1 MKFRMLSAVFASI
14 ACTVGVLAQEPPS
27 PQSTT
32 PKTITVSGC
41 VQRAQASPTGTT
53 GSTSSAATTTE
64 PKFILTNAN
73 SGSGSTAGTTGT
85 TSRAGMSAATEY
97 RLDAAD
103 AKLAPHVGHKVEI
116 TGTLDS
122 ASGSASASATSQ
134 PPTAT
139 ASASNAPKLK
149 VDDVK
154 MVAPTCP

>member
-1 MKFRMLSAVFASI
+1 MKLRMLSAVFASI

-53 GSTSSAATTTE
+53 GSTSSASSANE
-64 PKFILTNAN
+64 AKFILTNAN
-73 SGSGSTAGTTGT
+73 AGSGSTAGTSGT
-85 TSRAGMSAATEY
+85 ASRAGMSAATEY
-97 RLDAAD
+97 RLDASD
-103 AKLAPHVGHKVEI
+103 AKLSPHVGHKVEI

-122 ASGSASASATSQ
+122 ASASSQ

-139 ASASNAPKLK
+139 ASGSIAPKLK

-154 MVAPTCP
+154 MVAATCP

>member
-1 MKFRMLSAVFASI
+1 MKLRMLSAVFASM
-14 ACTVGVLAQEPPS
+14 ACTVGILAQEPPS

-32 PKTITVSGC
+32 PKTITISGC

-53 GSTSSAATTTE
+53 GSTSAASANEA
-64 PKFILTNAN
+64 KFILTNAN
-73 SGSGSTAGTTGT
+73 AGSGATAGTSGT

-97 RLDAAD
+97 RLDASD
-103 AKLAPHVGHKVEI
+103 AKLSPHVGHKVEI

-122 ASGSASASATSQ
+122 ASASSQ

>member
-1 MKFRMLSAVFASI
+1 MKLRMLSAVFASI
-14 ACTVGVLAQEPPS
+14 ACTVGVLAQEPPSS

-53 GSTSSAATTTE
+53 GSTSSAASANE
-64 PKFILTNAN
+64 PKFFPTNDN

-97 RLDAAD
+97 RLDASD

-122 ASGSASASATSQ
+122 ASATSQ
-134 PPTAT
+134 PPTASAT
-139 ASASNAPKLK
+139 ASGSNAPKLK
-149 VDDVK
+149 V
-154 MVAPTCP
+154 

>member
-1 MKFRMLSAVFASI
+1 MLSAVFASM
-14 ACTVGVLAQEPPS
+14 AFTVGLLAQQPPSS

-53 GSTSSAATTTE
+53 GSTAATPSANE

-73 SGSGSTAGTTGT
+73 AGSGSTAGTTGS

-97 RLDAAD
+97 RLDASD
-103 AKLAPHVGHKVEI
+103 AKLSPHVGHKVEI

-122 ASGSASASATSQ
+122 ASSSSQ

-139 ASASNAPKLK
+139 ASGSNAPKLK